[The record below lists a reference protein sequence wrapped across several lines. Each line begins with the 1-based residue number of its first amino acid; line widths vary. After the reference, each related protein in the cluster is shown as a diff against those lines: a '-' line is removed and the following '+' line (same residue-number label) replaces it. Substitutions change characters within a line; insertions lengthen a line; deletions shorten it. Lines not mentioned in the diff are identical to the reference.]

1 MVFIISNVNGT
12 IAGSTAIILAGW
24 DHGKVNRD
32 SWLDILKKQTILLLY
47 LQENCMPSM
56 ADTAGYE
63 RRVYVNVDLRYR
75 RSISGSLWLNV
86 AMILMNS

>member
-1 MVFIISNVNGT
+1 MLNMVFIISNVNGT

-32 SWLDILKKQTILLLY
+32 SWLDILKKHTILY

-63 RRVYVNVDLRYR
+63 RRVYVDLRYR
-75 RSISGSLWLNV
+75 RSISGSLRF
-86 AMILMNS
+86 

>member
-1 MVFIISNVNGT
+1 MVFIIFNVNGT

-32 SWLDILKKQTILLLY
+32 SWLDILKKHTILY

-63 RRVYVNVDLRYR
+63 RRVYVDLRYR
-75 RSISGSLWLNV
+75 RSISGSLRLNV
-86 AMILMNS
+86 ATILMKS

>member
-1 MVFIISNVNGT
+1 MVFIIFNVNGT
-12 IAGSTAIILAGW
+12 IAGGTAIILAGW

-32 SWLDILKKQTILLLY
+32 SWLDILKKQTILY

-75 RSISGSLWLNV
+75 SISGSLRLNV
-86 AMILMNS
+86 ATILMNS